1 MDQNRTQHATGRI
14 LSIALLITMLMAS
27 ATHFCRHLNLSGDE
41 VFFYF
46 MGMKDNWSDYRPYY
60 ENVRSQLS
68 DEDREPHLQMS
79 TVQLANLQTSQ
90 FYLGIEPAYFAE
102 YKLPRL
108 LWGIVSGMVAPTR
121 ILKRSDQTLAD
132 GLGDSVFFMLGM
144 GYLIVCP
151 LVVAVTYRLSNFAKT
166 VLLVF
171 MVMTFLKESFLRIDA
186 AAFFQAFPAPVALF
200 LSTMISE
207 NKDMMTFGFS
217 GRSLFLVFAAAY
229 LACRWEALYR
239 TRAASLGSYPFL
251 PILTL
256 VHATYGVIVAAII
269 LGTDLITGRE
279 RLRDRVVSLSYAA
292 SFGFAL
298 DGGTA
303 AQPSVFAGLS
313 FLTISFLLAGLLFS
327 RVNPSEVEP
336 AKGLRNWRIEVLMI
350 GIFALGFLFLVQPI
364 ATFAGSSANRWL
376 ILLGQR
382 LGNIFGVMFLFAAS
396 WFAVEMSSRRLKSGL
411 GRMVLAATAVPI
423 VVAAIVATTDLTFDV
438 AQVRYRLRS
447 QSADYLS
454 SIKQPISFTANNE
467 LHEIWYSIIKS
478 SIHNKDYTVKLSSTT
493 HPSE

>member
-1 MDQNRTQHATGRI
+1 
-14 LSIALLITMLMAS
+14 
-27 ATHFCRHLNLSGDE
+27 
-41 VFFYF
+41 
-46 MGMKDNWSDYRPYY
+46 
-60 ENVRSQLS
+60 
-68 DEDREPHLQMS
+68 MS
-79 TVQLANLQTSQ
+79 SVQFANLQTSR
-90 FYLGIEPAYFAE
+90 FYLGIEPSYFAE

-108 LWGIVSGMVAPTR
+108 LWGIVSGMVAPTS
-121 ILKRSDQTLAD
+121 ILKRSDQALSD

-151 LVVAVTYRLSNFAKT
+151 LVVIVTYRLSNFAKA

-171 MVMTFLKESFLRIDA
+171 MVTTFLKESFLRIDA

-217 GRSLFLVFAAAY
+217 GRSLFLLLLAAH

-239 TRAASLGSYPFL
+239 TRAASFGSYLFL
-251 PILTL
+251 PLLTL

-279 RLRDRVVSLSYAA
+279 RLRDRVVLLSYAA

-313 FLTISFLLAGLLFS
+313 FLTISFLMAGLLFS
-327 RVNPSEVEP
+327 RVNPSEMALV
-336 AKGLRNWRIEVLMI
+336 KSLRSWRIEALMI
-350 GIFALGFLFLVQPI
+350 GILALGFLFLAQPVGNL
-364 ATFAGSSANRWL
+364 AGSSANWWL
-376 ILLGQR
+376 NLLGQR

-396 WFAVEMSSRRLKSGL
+396 WFAVELVSRRLKSGL
-411 GRMVLAATAVPI
+411 GRLVFAAALVPM
-423 VVAAIVATTDLTFDV
+423 VVAAIVAATDLSFDV

-454 SIKQPISFTANNE
+454 GIKQPISFTANNE

-478 SIHNKDYTVKLSSTT
+478 SIHDKDYTVKLSSTT
-493 HPSE
+493 QASQ